1 MDRAHMESFEGLFR
15 SLETEMRREFA
26 EVKAQ
31 ITQMNTRMAQ
41 MSDRIDRIVGA
52 LTKRLSTL

>member
-1 MDRAHMESFEGLFR
+1 MDRADMEFVEGLFR

-31 ITQMNTRMAQ
+31 ITHINAQ
-41 MSDRIDRIVGA
+41 ITHMSDLLDRIGSVD
-52 LTKRLSTL
+52 RD

>member
-1 MDRAHMESFEGLFR
+1 MDRADMEFFEGLFR

-31 ITQMNTRMAQ
+31 ITRMNAQ
-41 MSDRIDRIVGA
+41 ITHVSDLLDRIGIVDGD
-52 LTKRLSTL
+52 